1 MRTTEASEKSF
12 VHVLMDSFSP
22 FSLEFESNSLHSC
35 NRDLIPYVLE
45 QMRWQEWCN
54 RRVTRVINSVSVSAI
69 LSFSYKIR
77 ADVLSSAL
85 IPFVW

>member
-1 MRTTEASEKSF
+1 MRKLTGIPL
-12 VHVLMDSFSP
+12 VVLLP
-22 FSLEFESNSLHSC
+22 VGKVGH
-35 NRDLIPYVLE
+35 RVGK
-45 QMRWQEWCN
+45 MRETG
-54 RRVTRVINSVSVSAI
+54 RLVSVSAI